1 MPYESIEAVKKAG
14 FPTSAEEIDL
24 TLPQINK
31 LAELYDAIKKA
42 GTADNPMAVAWT
54 ACKELYKIEGDKW
67 IEIKRESQETNGSW
81 IPVAKAN
88 QTKRFEDGGKVILT
102 EEALKRSV
110 DSWKN
115 GNIIIN
121 HLESV
126 DGLKIQDAKYE
137 TPFLYMQF
145 DANTEKLFR
154 NTDATGWSV
163 QFDPESLKL
172 DGERIIDCVGVGISI
187 LYPPH
192 TPTCTPEMGCN
203 ETYAFEMYNEFEGKT
218 LSAKNET
225 ELKAI
230 AEDVKKGFERLW
242 ALLKGITTPKENKKE
257 VENQERNNLEE
268 KEMEK
273 VEELTSKL
281 ETANTELAN
290 KTSEFETATKAH
302 EDEVKG
308 YKDRIAEFE
317 QKEADKTKAER
328 DVQFEQI
335 VAKLPPGMTHKE
347 EDKTALRAKFDNDP
361 TALMAELVSMEHKEG
376 TGEEGDEYGRTA
388 DETQQVIEAAHKE
401 AGIGFEV
408 S

>member
-1 MPYESIEAVKKAG
+1 MPYESIEAAKKAG

-24 TLPQINK
+24 TLAQINK
-31 LAELYDAIKKA
+31 LAEIYDAIKKA
-42 GTADNPMAVAWT
+42 GTAKEPFAVAWT
-54 ACKELYKIEGDKW
+54 SWKELYKKEGDKW
-67 IEIKRESQETNGSW
+67 IEIKKESQETNSNW

-88 QTKRFEDGGKVILT
+88 QTKQLENGGKVILT

-110 DSWKN
+110 DSWKS
-115 GNIIIN
+115 GHIIIN
-121 HLESV
+121 HKEPIGDLA
-126 DGLKIQDAKYE
+126 IQNAKYE
-137 TPFLYMQF
+137 APFLYMQF
-145 DANTEKLFR
+145 DAGTEKLFR

-163 QFDPESLKL
+163 QFDPDSLKF
-172 DGERIIDCVGVGISI
+172 DGERIVDGVGVGISI

-192 TPTCTPEMGCN
+192 VPTGTPDMGCN

-218 LSAKNET
+218 LSAKNES

-242 ALLKGITTPKENKKE
+242 SLLKGVTTAKEEKKE
-257 VENQERNNLEE
+257 VKNQERNNLEE

-273 VEELTSKL
+273 VEELASKL

-290 KTSEFETATKAH
+290 KASEFETATKAH

-308 YKDRIAEFE
+308 YKEKIAEFE

-328 DVQFEQI
+328 DAQFEQI
-335 VAKLPPGMTHKE
+335 VAKLPLGMTHKE
-347 EDKTALRAKFDNDP
+347 EDKIALRAKFDSNP
-361 TALMAELVSMEHKEG
+361 TALMVELMAMERKES
-376 TGEEGDEYGRTA
+376 TGEEGNEYNGTS